1 MVSGRLGQSDENRA
15 ILSENPVRRVHHDRA
30 HCGVDLRPLRQHRG
44 PKLTGDFLN
53 NSRAIARSIADS
65 NVDLI
70 VHKNYSALQ
79 SIIDQFVEISSIS
92 YVFVVDEKGM
102 IIAHT
107 FVPGVPDEILADYK
121 NAKDVYDRTLAGL
134 GNFSEVTAG
143 ILAGEAG
150 YVHVGM
156 DKGYIALQVQTAIG
170 KEVYLLSII
179 LIVSVLASY
188 GLMYLVSR
196 PLDHLRSYA
205 WHFVVQRAARVAPG
219 FLPGQAS
226 ARAYRRGGR
235 ARPDNPLGFRPG
247 VVSMHA
253 KERVPNRWLIATM
266 CTVLQLCLGTVYA
279 WSYFQ
284 PLLVEQFRWT
294 NTETSWA
301 FSLTICCL
309 GLSAAWGGINLARIG
324 PRKLAVA
331 GGLLF
336 AAGYA
341 LAAVALAVKSL
352 TLFYLGYGAVAGIG
366 IGLGYVTPMSTVTK
380 WFPDKKGLMTGIV
393 AMGFGLG
400 AFILSF
406 VLAPILMHVF
416 HRNLALVFAAMG
428 AILGSAAFGSA
439 AMLRDPPADYLP
451 SGYVPSAAKDARA
464 ASPYAQA
471 EEASDLP
478 LKEYVLAGQYAIM
491 WFIFF
496 LNIMAGISIISFL
509 SPLYQDIWRLDHP
522 TLERSILAGY
532 GATLIAVSSLFNGF
546 GRIVWGAV
554 SERLGR
560 INTFRLL
567 LASQLVVF
575 GILMTEH
582 DPWVFAILVCYVL
595 SCFGGGFAI
604 MPSMVIDV
612 YGQKRMSRV
621 YGVILTAWSAAGI
634 LGPMMVAS
642 LKDNYP
648 DRAIVYSFLLGMLVL
663 GVGFIFSFLV
673 NDDRF
678 IPRRILLQVFAT
690 APPPMCDPEKP
701 SRDAAYCEI
710 PVGRQ
715 RLSDRMA

>member
-1 MVSGRLGQSDENRA
+1 
-15 ILSENPVRRVHHDRA
+15 
-30 HCGVDLRPLRQHRG
+30 
-44 PKLTGDFLN
+44 
-53 NSRAIARSIADS
+53 
-65 NVDLI
+65 
-70 VHKNYSALQ
+70 
-79 SIIDQFVEISSIS
+79 
-92 YVFVVDEKGM
+92 
-102 IIAHT
+102 
-107 FVPGVPDEILADYK
+107 
-121 NAKDVYDRTLAGL
+121 
-134 GNFSEVTAG
+134 
-143 ILAGEAG
+143 
-150 YVHVGM
+150 
-156 DKGYIALQVQTAIG
+156 
-170 KEVYLLSII
+170 
-179 LIVSVLASY
+179 
-188 GLMYLVSR
+188 
-196 PLDHLRSYA
+196 
-205 WHFVVQRAARVAPG
+205 
-219 FLPGQAS
+219 
-226 ARAYRRGGR
+226 
-235 ARPDNPLGFRPG
+235 
-247 VVSMHA
+247 MHA
-253 KERVPNRWLIATM
+253 KKRVPNRWLIAAM

-301 FSLTICCL
+301 FSLTICFL

-324 PRKLAVA
+324 PRRLAIA
-331 GGLLF
+331 GRLLF

-341 LAAVALAVKSL
+341 LAAIAL
-352 TLFYLGYGAVAGIG
+352 LFYLGYGAVAGIG

-400 AFILSF
+400 AFILSV
-406 VLAPILMHVF
+406 VLAPILMYVF
-416 HRNLALVFAAMG
+416 HRNLAPVFAALG

-439 AMLRDPPADYLP
+439 AMLKDPPADYLP
-451 SGYVPSAAKDARA
+451 SGYVPSAAKDAFA
-464 ASPYAQA
+464 AGPYAKA
-471 EEASDLP
+471 EEESDLP
-478 LKEYVLAGQYAIM
+478 LKEYLLAGQYAIM

-496 LNIMAGISIISFL
+496 LNIMAGISIVSFL
-509 SPLYQDIWRLDHP
+509 SPLYQDIWRLSHP
-522 TLERSILAGY
+522 TLERSILASY

-567 LASQLVVF
+567 LASQLIVF

-582 DPWVFAILVCYVL
+582 NPWVFAILVCYVL

-604 MPSMVIDV
+604 MPPMMIDV

-648 DRAIVYSFLLGMLVL
+648 DRAIVYSFLIGIFVL

-678 IPRRILLQVFAT
+678 IPRRILLQVFAM
-690 APPPMCDPEKP
+690 APPHAVLPRRALKR
-701 SRDAAYCEI
+701 S
-710 PVGRQ
+710 G
-715 RLSDRMA
+715 LL